1 MLKLLANEN
10 IPLKSVVFLQK
21 QGYDLKSIGIDNPS
35 ITDEQVMKIAINE
48 ERTILTF
55 DRDYGELI
63 FKFGYKPKH
72 GVIYLRWNEFSP
84 EEPGIFLDNLF
95 KNQTINFQNSLTV
108 IDKNNIRQRK
118 Y

>member
-1 MLKLLANEN
+1 MNDAV
-10 IPLKSVVFLQK
+10 IFLQNE
-21 QGYDLKSIGIDNPS
+21 GYDLKSIGIDNPS

-48 ERTILTF
+48 QRTIITF

-63 FKFGYKPKH
+63 FKFGYKPES
-72 GVIYLRWNEFSP
+72 GVIYLRWNEFTP
-84 EEPGIFLDNLF
+84 EELGVFLDKIF
-95 KNQTINFQNSLTV
+95 KNQNINFRNFLTV